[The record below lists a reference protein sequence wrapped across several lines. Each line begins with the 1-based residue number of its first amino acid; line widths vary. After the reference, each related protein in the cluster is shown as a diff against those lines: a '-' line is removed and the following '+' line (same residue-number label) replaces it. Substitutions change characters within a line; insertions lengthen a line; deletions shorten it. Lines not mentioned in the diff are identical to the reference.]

1 MIQAN
6 QQQNGNYT
14 IGEIYEFK
22 VKKPYSTY
30 CELIDEK
37 TGITTYLQR
46 TAHLK
51 LFKDQLVKCRVTAF
65 TEKHPKIELVD
76 ISEFKQEDGLNEE
89 KLLNLMSQQNISW
102 NQKDFTRLLLTE
114 EKDKSFESQ
123 CHSWIRV
130 LINKKIDLSQVKTDI
145 SHLLELS
152 ELLDICKDIERDFYQ
167 ERLTFII
174 EQLSYYIQ
182 AARIM
187 ESIEEDSEDSPIGFI
202 NSLFNKL
209 KTSGY
214 VYHPKKYFSIL
225 SCLFLRMPE
234 LMNDKIEELINIICQ
249 RDISNWKKEPFRS
262 SLIKMLELFINESE
276 GRIDKIKD
284 NKQLVDN
291 IIQALSLQLM
301 LLIDEKDNDIADV
314 RLNRARLC
322 RISTYVV
329 PSSSISLVNSAFN
342 FLLNPETSMPIYSL
356 NDVKKILVPHFL
368 SNMPTCETITTI
380 NSFTQNKVK
389 LLVSSNGIHIVPI
402 TNNRNTNAVFP
413 KELGLW
419 KNLQIY
425 LDTKI
430 ETSFTNAKANDITPY
445 KKAWEEI
452 EYILSNSGATTSVG
466 TVKSKKKHR
475 VDDYVKI
482 TFIRQD
488 SEQRNKF
495 YCQIEDEMGGEG
507 YIMMEDIVPYT
518 VGSVSLRHFFASD
531 GSRYV
536 FEARIK
542 ENIDDEYHFTMIN
555 EIQKWQQHG
564 DYYGYDEE
572 IICSVGNTPNV
583 YGFAPAVSC
592 EGVSISIK
600 NANEFSEIGRNTILK
615 CKKVGPA
622 KGTYHLLC
630 EAIDV
635 ASYEFDINSA
645 FKNLMEDFAVGKKTE
660 TLSSQEEEQLLE
672 NDKLLDESYVR
683 EIIYLIDRMALIEKD
698 YLKDYNYLGFARI
711 LSILIGWE
719 SQAAYYKGRMDII
732 YMLHYFAINE
742 QLDES
747 KVEELANVNAELFSN
762 NSILKERF
770 YQLQTISFLGK
781 AEHNDELY
789 SLIKNNPYLKSLAS
803 LVLAYNITKSNK
815 MQTVANDI
823 HNRIKQE
830 LNLKG
835 FESGLKIYGPG
846 HEDEYTEYKTS
857 IIHHAEDPINVVNKD
872 KQMDEILKVIA
883 SFLNTS
889 GGKLYIGVNDCGA
902 GIGIEND
909 LDNPLFYGNK
919 DKYMRSIIDAVSLR
933 WSNNITTYIENIGFD
948 SDNTDKNVLIVSIK
962 PHPTGVAI
970 NNDWYVRVGSTKRKL
985 TKVEY
990 DDFKRT
996 NRKYSIPHNNV
1007 TIEETAQAVNEPIT
1021 LHTETTPALIS
1032 SKEDEIK
1039 TSNIRKNVLVEYN
1052 DPDNYIEPVCCFKFL
1067 GNGKFRKISQYDYDD
1082 SSLLTL
1088 AVLENEVNGFLI
1100 LGYEKGYI
1108 VKVPVNELIEFQ
1120 ERDYSRYNDSKLFFA
1135 SIAHNNDAI
1144 MTIGRENKGK
1154 QKTFIR
1160 LDSIKT
1166 IEEGKLMD
1174 SGQQPCNEGL
1184 ISDVISYDIVPHNE
1198 LSIFAQM
1205 LDRPKT
1211 SVGAAFYSLK
1221 SDVKEKLLSWGHC
1234 EN

>member
-1 MIQAN
+1 M
-6 QQQNGNYT
+6 QNSQNKSYT
-14 IGEIYEFK
+14 MGEIYEFK

-30 CELIDEK
+30 CELIDDK
-37 TGITTYLQR
+37 TGVTTYLQG
-46 TAHLK
+46 TAQLK
-51 LFKDQLVKCRVTAF
+51 LFKDQTVRCRVIAF

-76 ISEFKQEDGLNEE
+76 ISDFKADDGLNDE
-89 KLLNLMSQQNISW
+89 KLQELMSKQGIAW
-102 NQKDFTRLLLTE
+102 NQKEFIRLLLTE
-114 EKDKSFESQ
+114 EKERSFESQ
-123 CHSWIRV
+123 CHSWIRM
-130 LINKKIDLSQVKTDI
+130 LINKKIDLLQVKEDC
-145 SHLLELS
+145 SCLLELS
-152 ELLDICKDIERDFYQ
+152 ELLDICKDNERELYQ
-167 ERLTFII
+167 DRLTLII

-182 AARIM
+182 AAEIM
-187 ESIEEDSEDSPIGFI
+187 ECSEEETEDNPVKFI

-234 LMNDKIEELINIICQ
+234 LMNNNIEELISIICQ
-249 RDISNWKKEPFRS
+249 RDISNWEKEPFRS

-276 GRIDKIKD
+276 GRIDKIKE
-284 NKQLVDN
+284 NKQLVN
-291 IIQALSLQLM
+291 NLIQALSLQLM
-301 LLIDEKDNDIADV
+301 LLKDETSNDIADV

-329 PSSSISLVNSAFN
+329 PSSSICLENSAFR
-342 FLLNPETSMPIYSL
+342 FLLNPGTNMPIYTQ
-356 NDVKKILVPHFL
+356 NDVKNNLVPHFL
-368 SNMPTCETITTI
+368 SNLPACETINTI

-389 LLVSSNGIHIVPI
+389 LLVSSNGIHIVPV
-402 TNNRNTNAVFP
+402 TNKKSLNAVFP

-430 ETSFTNAKANDITPY
+430 ETSFANVKNNDITPY
-445 KKAWEEI
+445 KRAWEEI
-452 EYILSNSGATTSVG
+452 EYILSNPDATASVNA
-466 TVKSKKKHR
+466 VKSKKKHR

-495 YCQIEDEMGGEG
+495 YCQIDDEMGGEG
-507 YIMMEDIVPYT
+507 YILMEDIVPYT

-536 FEARIK
+536 FDARIID
-542 ENIDDEYHFTMIN
+542 NIDGEYRFSMIK
-555 EIQKWQQHG
+555 EIQEWQQHG

-572 IICSVGNTPNV
+572 IICSVGNVPNARG
-583 YGFAPAVSC
+583 YAPAVSR
-592 EGVSISIK
+592 EGVSVSIR
-600 NANEFSEIGRNTILK
+600 NAGDFNGIERNTILK
-615 CKKVGPA
+615 CKQVGAA
-622 KGTYHLLC
+622 KGTYHILC
-630 EAIDV
+630 DAIDV

-645 FKNLMEDFAVGKKTE
+645 FKNLMEDFAVGKKKE
-660 TLSSQEEEQLLE
+660 TPSSQEEEQLLE
-672 NDKLLDESYVR
+672 NDKILDESYVR
-683 EIIYLIDRMALIEKD
+683 EIIYLIDRMALIEND

-742 QLDES
+742 QLAPS

-781 AEHNDELY
+781 TEHNDELY
-789 SLIKNNPYLKSLAS
+789 NRIKNSPSLKTLAS
-803 LVLAYNITKSNK
+803 LVLAYNITNSNQ
-815 MQTVANDI
+815 MQAVANDI

-846 HEDEYTEYKTS
+846 HEDEYNEYKTS
-857 IIHHAEDPINVVNKD
+857 IIHHAEDPINVINKD

-909 LDNPLFYGNK
+909 LSNPLFYDDK
-919 DKYMRSIIDAVSLR
+919 DKYMRSIIDAVSLK
-933 WSNNITTYIENIGFD
+933 WSNNIATSYIENIGFD
-948 SDNTDKNVLIVSIK
+948 SENTDKDVLVVSIK
-962 PHPTGVAI
+962 PHPAGVSI
-970 NNDWYVRVGSTKRKL
+970 NDNWYVRVGSTKRKL
-985 TKVEY
+985 TKAEY
-990 DDFKRT
+990 DEFKRT
-996 NRKYSIPHNNV
+996 NRKYPVVHNPIAQIEEEPLQ
-1007 TIEETAQAVNEPIT
+1007 TIEITEQPIENTAAF
-1021 LHTETTPALIS
+1021 IS
-1032 SKEDEIK
+1032 SKEDSIQ
-1039 TSNIRKNVLVEYN
+1039 TSRIRKNVLVEYE
-1052 DPDNYIEPVCCFKFL
+1052 DPDNYVEPVCFFKFL
-1067 GNGKFRKISQYDYDD
+1067 GNGKFHKNSQFDYDD

-1088 AVLENEVNGFLI
+1088 TVLENEVNAYLI

-1108 VKVPVNELIEFQ
+1108 VRVPVCELIEFQ
-1120 ERDYSRYNDSKLFFA
+1120 ERDYARYNDSKLLFA
-1135 SIAHNNDAI
+1135 SIAHEDDAI
-1144 MTIGRENKGK
+1144 MTIGKENKGK
-1154 QKTFIR
+1154 QKPFIR
-1160 LDSIKT
+1160 LDSIT
-1166 IEEGKLMD
+1166 CFDEGKLMD

-1184 ISDVISYDIVPHNE
+1184 ISDVISYDIVPKSE
-1198 LSIFAQM
+1198 IPLFANM

-1211 SVGAAFYSLK
+1211 SVGTALEAVK
-1221 SDVKEKLLSWGHC
+1221 SDVREKLLSWDIQPF
-1234 EN
+1234 